1 MEHIMPSIAEKS
13 ESFLLRLRKQDTPT
27 GVSLSTIELLMRQ
40 TGLSKTEIAHLAL
53 RQLADRY
60 LPKYELDDGPLTQE
74 QIAAI
79 RAASPATDIPEE
91 RVTRR
96 LY

>member
-1 MEHIMPSIAEKS
+1 MALAAEKN

-27 GVSLSTIELLMRQ
+27 GISGSTIELLMRQ
-40 TGLSKTEIAHLAL
+40 TGLSKTEVVHLAL

-60 LPKYELDDGPLTQE
+60 LPKYELDDGPLTPA

-79 RAASPATDIPEE
+79 RSASQATNIPEE
-91 RVTRR
+91 RFNKK
-96 LY
+96 LF